1 MLEIGEKA
9 EFSVWLLIHDTTRV
23 ITSSTATN
31 YWTADAN
38 GAYGILSKGTILS
51 TNDTFSLTLNP
62 SAGAVVNIEQTLPSR
77 LDAIMDLK

>member
-9 EFSVWLLIHDTTRV
+9 EISVWLLIHDTTQV

-31 YWTADAN
+31 YWIADAN
-38 GAYGILSKGTILS
+38 GAYGILSTGTILG

-62 SAGAVVNIEQTLPSR
+62 SAGAVVNIERTLPSR

>member
-9 EFSVWLLIHDTTRV
+9 DISVWLLIRDTTQA
-23 ITSSTATN
+23 ITSSTATS

-38 GAYGILSKGTILS
+38 GAYSILSAGTILG

-62 SAGAVVNIEQTLPSR
+62 SSGAVVNIERTLPSR